1 MKILAIRGVLDS
13 STGHRFER
21 SLLDLLREHREP
33 IGLDFSGLKYM
44 TSAGV
49 ASFLRVSQRAQE
61 RNLKLGILRPSQE
74 VGMMLEF
81 LGIAKHIPV
90 FQSEDEM
97 RAAMPET
104 VQSLDVVE
112 KYAIQS
118 PAASSATMASGHNTE
133 SRGVKGGILPPMGSE
148 ADPNV
153 SSYAGSLASGSHS
166 SAGSQDA
173 FHMGQSMGR
182 LSETLDGLTRHLKSL
197 GKTMEDL
204 QRTEHSLKEEFE
216 KDRAARRSGKVRS
229 SDDRSFEFSHS
240 HAKDSASDSS
250 ARPGVAGPAEVPVAN
265 MQDQAPAS
273 ARVHS
278 RTHSSSG
285 QARNS
290 GLETSAA
297 RRVSASQPAEMNRIL
312 ECEQCG
318 SKLRIYH
325 AGRHLCPACKIE
337 FEVETDG
344 STSYYEKL
352 ATS

>member
-21 SLLDLLREHREP
+21 SLMDLLREHQEP

-49 ASFLRVSQRAQE
+49 ASFLRVSQRARE

-90 FQSEDEM
+90 FQSEEEM

-112 KYAIQS
+112 KYSIQS
-118 PAASSATMASGHNTE
+118 PEASSSGLASSGSH
-133 SRGVKGGILPPMGSE
+133 SSGVKGGILPTSYSGAGMAGGSSVSSDLRSPASGGSE
-148 ADPNV
+148 E
-153 SSYAGSLASGSHS
+153 
-166 SAGSQDA
+166 A

-182 LSETLDGLTRHLKSL
+182 LSETLDGLTRNLKSL

-216 KDRAARRSGKVRS
+216 KDRAARRSGKVQN
-229 SDDRSFEFSHS
+229 SDGRSFAFSES
-240 HAKDSASDSS
+240 GSGSGTAK
-250 ARPGVAGPAEVPVAN
+250 ARPGASGAVEVPVAR
-265 MQDQAPAS
+265 MKDQAPGSAS
-273 ARVHS
+273 
-278 RTHSSSG
+278 
-285 QARNS
+285 QARNARA

-297 RRVSASQPAEMNRIL
+297 RRMSASQPAEMNRIL